1 MPLSETILLLCAFL
15 ALAMVAA
22 SLCRNLPIPFTV
34 LLVVV
39 GMGLRWLAGQS
50 PALESAATLRL
61 TPDLVFF
68 VFLPALIFE
77 SALNLDARQL
87 ARDLAPVL
95 MLAIPAMLLST
106 VVVGFGVHWLLG
118 IATAGALL
126 FGALISATDPVAVI
140 ALFKELGAPLRLTTL
155 VEGESLF
162 NDATAIVLFHIL
174 LGLAVAGGAL
184 GVGEIGAGAG
194 EFLRVFIGGAVFGA
208 VCGFGI
214 AEFMRRLGGSAMTF
228 LIMSLVM
235 AYASFTL
242 AEHWLH
248 VSGVMATL
256 SAALAMSAY
265 GVTRIS
271 QAALTSIRETWEIIA
286 LVCNSLLFLMMGVS
300 VDLPGLVHR
309 LPAIVGVAL
318 LVTLARA
325 LAVYPLVPAT
335 TRLFRLP
342 RVSLGERHIMC
353 WGGLKGGLAIAIALS
368 LPEDLP
374 VRQSLIELTLGV
386 VLFTLLVNAPTIR
399 PLIRRLGIDRLTDG
413 ERSELGRGLGVARV
427 TARHMLDRLQAA
439 TVVTGE
445 VADDIARQV
454 DASFAREADEAVD
467 GRALA
472 RAQLQALR
480 VEMDALDQVFDI
492 GLIDEYIYLDLRSTL
507 RLDRI
512 RHASGEAEQRGRLS
526 LFVRMETTVLR
537 WLRERNWAAG
547 LLARYQ
553 RLRLSQRLQRDI
565 AGILTA
571 QAVLDALAS
580 EQEIDVR
587 LRESVAG
594 QYRERLARRQAR
606 VAAIRREFPDFY
618 AAFERRFV
626 LCGALNSAR
635 REVEGEYHHGALP
648 AKAYGRIAAAIDDAL
663 HSLPDLPLKVGTLSL
678 HDLIRRVPLFNGL
691 PLETIRMLAGR
702 ARPVDFLPGD
712 IVIGQDEHGSALY
725 VIVHGTVFVSRRDEN
740 GGEQRLATLASGDY
754 FGETALLGD
763 EVRTATVRAAEPVA
777 LLRLTRE
784 DVLAVAAQDPD
795 FDQHLHATA
804 AARNAE
810 QSSPHPS

>member
-1 MPLSETILLLCAFL
+1 MPLSETILLLCALL
-15 ALAMVAA
+15 AVAMVAA
-22 SLCRNLPIPFTV
+22 SLCRDLPVPFTV

-39 GMGLRWLAGQS
+39 GMGLRWLAEQS
-50 PALESAATLRL
+50 PALEFAAEMRL

-106 VVVGFGVHWLLG
+106 AVVGFGVHWLFG
-118 IATAGALL
+118 IETAAALL

-140 ALFKELGAPLRLTTL
+140 ALFKELGAPVRLTTL

-174 LGLAVAGGAL
+174 LGLAIAGGAL
-184 GVGEIGAGAG
+184 GVNEMGAAAG
-194 EFLRVFIGGAVFGA
+194 EFLRVFVGGALFGA
-208 VCGFGI
+208 ACGFGI
-214 AEFMRRLGGSAMTF
+214 AELMRRLGGSSISL

-248 VSGVMATL
+248 VSGVMAAL

-265 GVTRIS
+265 GVTRIP
-271 QAALTSIRETWEIIA
+271 QTALTSIHETWEVVA
-286 LVCNSLLFLMMGVS
+286 LVCNSLLFLMIGVS
-300 VDLPGLVHR
+300 VDLPALVQR
-309 LPAIVGVAL
+309 LPEIVGVAI

-335 TRLFRLP
+335 TRLFGLP

-368 LPEDLP
+368 LPEELA
-374 VRQSLIELTLGV
+374 VRQTLIELTLGV

-399 PLIRRLGIDRLTDG
+399 PLIRRLGVDRLTES
-413 ERSELGRGLGVARV
+413 ERAELGRGLKLARS
-427 TARHMLDRLQAA
+427 TARTMLDRLRVAA
-439 TVVTGE
+439 VVTGE
-445 VADDIARQV
+445 AAEDIARQV
-454 DASFAREADEAVD
+454 DESFSREASEAVD
-467 GRALA
+467 ERALA
-472 RAQLQALR
+472 RARLQALR
-480 VEMDALDQVFDI
+480 FEMDALDQVFDI

-507 RLDRI
+507 RQDRI
-512 RHASGEAEQRGRLS
+512 RHASGETAQRGRLS
-526 LFVRMETTVLR
+526 GFVRLEATALR

-571 QAVLDALAS
+571 QAVLDGLS
-580 EQEIDVR
+580 DEHDIDAR
-587 LRESVAG
+587 LRERVAG
-594 QYRERLARRQAR
+594 QYRERIERRQAR
-606 VAAIRREFPDFY
+606 VAAIRREFPQFY

-626 LCGALNSAR
+626 LRAALTSAR
-635 REVEGEYHHGALP
+635 RDIEGDFHHGALP
-648 AKAYGRIAAAIDDAL
+648 AKAYGRIAAAIDNTL
-663 HSLPDLPLKVGTLSL
+663 HELPGLPLSVSTLSL

-691 PLETIRMLAGR
+691 PLATIRMLTER
-702 ARPVDFLPGD
+702 ARPVDFLPDD
-712 IVIGQDEHGSALY
+712 IIIGQDEKGSALY
-725 VIVHGTVFVSRRDEN
+725 VIVHGTVFVSRKDPD
-740 GGEQRLATLASGDY
+740 GTEQRLATLANGDY

-784 DVLAVAAQDPD
+784 DVLAVAAEDPA
-795 FDQHLHATA
+795 FDHHLRATA
-804 AARNAE
+804 AARTDAAPTE
-810 QSSPHPS
+810 TPS